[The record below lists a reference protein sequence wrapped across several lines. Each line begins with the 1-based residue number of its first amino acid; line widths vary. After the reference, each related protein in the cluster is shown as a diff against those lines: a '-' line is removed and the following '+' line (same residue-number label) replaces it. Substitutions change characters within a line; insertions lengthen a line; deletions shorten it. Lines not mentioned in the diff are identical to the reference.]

1 MNLITIND
9 RILFVNDE
17 QGWFLSSTGNYR
29 RIVGRKGTG
38 KTVAL
43 LLDAL
48 KFTFEAR
55 DRKPVVAFVV
65 PFEPKQPFKIHPY
78 HEFQRFADFFG
89 FRTRCEFSP
98 FASYG
103 LIADGAQFAK
113 VYFLADCLIRQATFT
128 AMGKLDAIYLD
139 SLDEFSWSSQAEVYK
154 LAGQHA
160 AKVAYSVASNEVV
173 LKGSGK

>member
-65 PFEPKQPFKIHPY
+65 PFEPREPFKIHPY

-103 LIADGAQFAK
+103 LIADNTQFAK
-113 VYFLADCLIRQATFT
+113 VYFLVDSAIRPAAFK

-139 SLDEFSWSSQAEVYK
+139 SLDEFTWVTSMYISQVSK
-154 LAGQHA
+154 FKS

-173 LKGSGK
+173 LKGGGK